1 MVLTLNLVILLG
13 GSVNAQNAIVESH
26 DPDLL
31 RVSSLQG
38 KAQRKELR
46 HLLTHFP
53 NNQYRFYESAFYYG
67 DQLRP
72 ALRVLVGDPKVGG
85 MAVDFL
91 ARLAEP
97 EDLRF
102 IIRNPPRP
110 RHPLVSDRWA
120 YKVACSLLDPRT
132 EEEWSF
138 LRSCTLNR
146 YQDGWTQSG
155 AIQTLKLIAS
165 PRSKELLEEAQRQNP
180 SSARAAARA
189 LEYIR
194 SEPSS
199 LMASN
204 LEELAARVAQTI
216 KIGNWQGNEKPR
228 YSEGNDKALIN
239 FEFSS
244 GRDRLIYTATFC
256 RTQNIWRLRG
266 VRESAQVLLAALP
279 VGQRPI
285 RHRSG

>member
-1 MVLTLNLVILLG
+1 MVLTLNLVFLLG
-13 GSVNAQNAIVESH
+13 GSVHAQNAVVESH

-38 KAQRKELR
+38 KAQRKELQ
-46 HLLTHFP
+46 HLFTHLP
-53 NNQYRFYESAFYYG
+53 NNEGRFYESVFYYG

-72 ALRVLVGDPKVGG
+72 ALRALVGNPKVGG

-91 ARLAEP
+91 ALVGEP

-110 RHPLVSDRWA
+110 RHPLLADRWA

-138 LRSCTLNR
+138 LRSCTINR
-146 YQDGWTQSG
+146 YQDGWAQSG
-155 AIQTLKLIAS
+155 AIQTLRLIAS

-180 SSARAAARA
+180 YSARAAARA

-199 LMASN
+199 LMSAN
-204 LEELAARVAQTI
+204 LKELAVRVAQTI
-216 KIGNWQGNEKPR
+216 KIGNWQRNSEPR
-228 YSEGNDKALIN
+228 YSEGSDKALIN

-244 GRDRLIYTATFC
+244 GRDWLIYTATFC

-266 VRESAQVLLAALP
+266 VRETVQALIMPNLAQERLTPAK
-279 VGQRPI
+279 
-285 RHRSG
+285 